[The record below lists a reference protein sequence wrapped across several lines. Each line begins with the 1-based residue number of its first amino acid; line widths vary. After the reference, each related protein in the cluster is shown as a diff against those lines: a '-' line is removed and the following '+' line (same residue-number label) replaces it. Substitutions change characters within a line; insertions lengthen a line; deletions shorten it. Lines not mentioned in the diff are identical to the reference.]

1 MEKVKVMPGLL
12 AAPAFLAASASWG
25 RGGRG
30 GADVMFVGRLR
41 PVRREIAERTARL
54 RQRIVRLTR
63 AGRECQVKII
73 VPRTKTRRLVVMIR
87 SGGSVSA
94 IQMGVNAKIRI
105 NSVVNAG
112 LVVADVALDWV
123 ERYSVNPKKGSKI
136 TSQRPVKLC
145 SVSSISSRLF
155 RCSESA
161 RFLFLSTPLQRV
173 LDNGEY
179 LLEYM
184 PIIKP
189 ATNTTGPAHRSTSSP
204 YSTTNQKHTTSRKL
218 SQGSSVVQLRS
229 PTRWF
234 SGRMKG

>member
-30 GADVMFVGRLR
+30 GADVMVVGRFR

-54 RQRIVRLTR
+54 RERIVRLTR
-63 AGRECQVKII
+63 AGRECQVNII
-73 VPRTKTRRLVVMIR
+73 VPRTRARRLVVMIR

-94 IQMGVNAKIRI
+94 IQIGVKARI
-105 NSVVNAG
+105 LMKSVVNAG

-123 ERYSVNPKKGSKI
+123 ERYSVNLKKGSRM
-136 TSQRPVKLC
+136 TSHRPVKLC
-145 SVSSISSRLF
+145 SVSNISSRLF

-161 RFLFLSTPLQRV
+161 RFRFLSTPLHTV

-179 LLEYM
+179 LLEYI

-204 YSTTNQKHTTSRKL
+204 YNTTNQKDTTSKKL
-218 SQGSSVVQLRS
+218 SHGSSVVQLNK
-229 PTRWF
+229 PT
-234 SGRMKG
+234 K